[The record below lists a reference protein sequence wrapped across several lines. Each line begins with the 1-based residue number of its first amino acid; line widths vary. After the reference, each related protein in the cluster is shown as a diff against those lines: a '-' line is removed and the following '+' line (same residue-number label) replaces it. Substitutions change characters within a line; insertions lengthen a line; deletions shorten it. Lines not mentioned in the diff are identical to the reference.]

1 MSCMSRRKKDPKK
14 SMLSPDDVQA
24 AARSMTDP
32 MGKPTAASS
41 MRTAKT
47 SPNLLDPNSAAGQN
61 GISARRE
68 STTRPG
74 RTPSPSRLSVEGRTV
89 KKSPSQT
96 SLRTP
101 AEPRGRVPDPHKRS
115 PSVAS
120 NRSASSTRTAN
131 NSPASTRKS
140 PVAQMREDFDA
151 LKHKNDEN
159 LELIAQQNAELEQL
173 RQKLQV
179 QASESTPSAAPAED
193 IVQNEVVQKLLSEK
207 EELLRGKEMEL
218 EQLRQHMDQ
227 LELAQKEVPS
237 IVVND
242 GQGDV
247 PTHDEEIQ
255 KLLSEK
261 EQLLASKEQLLAS
274 KERELEEMRHKYE
287 IEIAEAAKPAL
298 AEVQEQLELLKSQN
312 TEAASRLLEKESEL
326 NELREELEKSRHT
339 NKADEEQEKRLRRL
353 TVDLEN
359 EKLTMKKLEELNAQ
373 LEAQKVAHEET
384 LRSHSET
391 LAQKDKLLE
400 QHAQALQEL
409 QAQHEAAFG
418 DLQKKQEEQAYNIKD
433 QHTNEMRELKERLT
447 KAELGRNATVDDEL
461 ERLLHEFEEAEHAH
475 TVELANLEQS
485 HHSQLSNLRESQQAQ
500 LQGLKNSQFPKNSNW
515 RLMPTDAVSWP
526 APQPLSILRK
536 TGGPRQRER
545 KVVADDDGPD
555 VYPQDPKK
563 VQVYISSVS
572 GNVNIKKNQ
581 EEIIQLL
588 STNEVKYELIDVAS
602 SEKALQHMK
611 RQNGTSDGRA
621 KEVPQVFVGGEY
633 RGQYKDLL
641 VAIEEGSLSTF
652 LRAASEDR
660 SALFSSK
667 STELKSST
675 KPSQKPTTNWKLG
688 MDEDEALLEEL
699 EQELRDG
706 RVHGNELD
714 QL

>member
-32 MGKPTAASS
+32 LGKPTTTSS

-68 STTRPG
+68 STTR

-96 SLRTP
+96 SLRKSTTTA

-120 NRSASSTRTAN
+120 NRSVSSTRTAN
-131 NSPASTRKS
+131 NSAASTRKS

-151 LKHKNDEN
+151 LKHRNDEN
-159 LELIAQQNAELEQL
+159 LELIAQQTAELEQL

-179 QASESTPSAAPAED
+179 QDSVSTPSVSSTED
-193 IVQNEVVQKLLSEK
+193 IVQSEVVQKLLSEK
-207 EELLRGKEMEL
+207 EELLRGKELEL

-242 GQGDV
+242 GQGDA

-261 EQLLASKEQLLAS
+261 EQLLASKE
-274 KERELEEMRHKYE
+274 RELEDMRHKYE

-312 TEAASRLLEKESEL
+312 TEAASRLLEKETEL
-326 NELREELEKSRHT
+326 NDLREELEKSRHS
-339 NKADEEQEKRLRRL
+339 NKSDEEQEKRLRRL
-353 TVDLEN
+353 TVDLEH

-400 QHAQALQEL
+400 QHAQALREL
-409 QAQHEAAFG
+409 QAQHESTFG
-418 DLQKKQEEQAYNIKD
+418 DLQKKQEQQALDIKD
-433 QHTNEMRELKERLT
+433 QHTTEMRELKERLA
-447 KAELGRNATVDDEL
+447 KAERGRNATVDDEL

-500 LQGLKNSQFPKNSNW
+500 LQGLKNSQSPKNSNW
-515 RLMPTDAVSWP
+515 RVMPTDAVSWP

-536 TGGPRQRER
+536 TGGPRQREP
-545 KVVADDDGPD
+545 KANTQDVGPD
-555 VYPQDPKK
+555 VHPQDPKK

-572 GNVNIKKNQ
+572 GNVNIKKYQ
-581 EEIIQLL
+581 EEIVQLL
-588 STNEVKYELIDVAS
+588 STNEIKYELIDVAS

-611 RQNGTSDGRA
+611 RQNGTPDGRA

-641 VAIEEGSLSTF
+641 MAIEEGSLNTF
-652 LRAASEDR
+652 LRAAPEDR
-660 SALFSSK
+660 SALFASK
-667 STELKSST
+667 STELKSS
-675 KPSQKPTTNWKLG
+675 PSQKPTTNWKLG

-699 EQELRDG
+699 EQELRD
-706 RVHGNELD
+706 
-714 QL
+714 